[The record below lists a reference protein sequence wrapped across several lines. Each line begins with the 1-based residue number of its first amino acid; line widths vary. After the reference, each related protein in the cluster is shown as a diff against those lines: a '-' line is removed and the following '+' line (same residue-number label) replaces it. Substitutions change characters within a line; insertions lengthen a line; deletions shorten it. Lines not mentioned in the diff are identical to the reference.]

1 MYCEKCGH
9 EMKNGRCPNCGF
21 PVGEPQWEEQKS
33 KKKSGKKIGIIILS
47 VVIVLIF
54 AAAILAAI
62 FWLKKE
68 NTQKKFDT
76 HIEKGQKY
84 LEEMDYEKAADNYL
98 AAIDIDPKAED
109 PYMKLADLYLE
120 IDQPENAAIVLKKGV
135 KNTGS
140 RAMKNRYD
148 LYTYVDQNLIPEE
161 GQCEEGEYECDYYE
175 GTGYTGSVSLNTI
188 TNGRI
193 FGSDYLSLKAG
204 KFGLSANY
212 NCDRDNTPWNDASS
226 MREDLNN
233 KEEQDGGPYQNG
245 IYLRMY
251 ESEKNEIVLK
261 DEYKALYPVIGA
273 GDEEDDG
280 IFLKKHGGNIYLCG
294 SSYAIA
300 DIYAD
305 GATIS
310 SFILT
315 YEEGAFVQQ
324 AGTEERIS
332 GSEFYWYSGYWDM
345 AMMMDEL
352 DMTEDAAQVR
362 RDHMPRFQS
371 WDEADEMLV
380 RITGENKGYKELLYE
395 ETGEIKYLGHVEVLV
410 QLSGF

>member
-1 MYCEKCGH
+1 MGNEKMYCEKCGH

-68 NTQKKFDT
+68 NTQKKF
-76 HIEKGQKY
+76 
-84 LEEMDYEKAADNYL
+84 
-98 AAIDIDPKAED
+98 DIDPKAED

-175 GTGYTGSVSLNTI
+175 GTGYWASVSLESNHSQKGVMNWKI
-188 TNGRI
+188 MDFDGDGEEELLVI
-193 FGSDYLSLKAG
+193 Y
-204 KFGLSANY
+204 
-212 NCDRDNTPWNDASS
+212 
-226 MREDLNN
+226 LNN

-324 AGTEERIS
+324 AGTEEPIS

-345 AMMMDEL
+345 ATMMDEL

-380 RITGENKGYKELLYE
+380 RITGENKGYKERLYE

>member
-1 MYCEKCGH
+1 M
-9 EMKNGRCPNCGF
+9 
-21 PVGEPQWEEQKS
+21 
-33 KKKSGKKIGIIILS
+33 I
-47 VVIVLIF
+47 
-54 AAAILAAI
+54 
-62 FWLKKE
+62 
-68 NTQKKFDT
+68 T
-76 HIEKGQKY
+76 Y
-84 LEEMDYEKAADNYL
+84 L
-98 AAIDIDPKAED
+98 
-109 PYMKLADLYLE
+109 
-120 IDQPENAAIVLKKGV
+120 Q
-135 KNTGS
+135 
-140 RAMKNRYD
+140 
-148 LYTYVDQNLIPEE
+148 
-161 GQCEEGEYECDYYE
+161 
-175 GTGYTGSVSLNTI
+175 
-188 TNGRI
+188 
-193 FGSDYLSLKAG
+193 
-204 KFGLSANY
+204 
-212 NCDRDNTPWNDASS
+212 
-226 MREDLNN
+226 
-233 KEEQDGGPYQNG
+233 
-245 IYLRMY
+245 
-251 ESEKNEIVLK
+251 KNEIVLK

-324 AGTEERIS
+324 AGTEEPIS